1 MLRPQYAGRSKQRP
15 YEISIKR
22 PLTGHYF
29 NRNRLYQRKIIQM
42 STPQELHDRSTRG
55 EVLSEEE
62 MAKLNGWYAQ
72 QDEAEARLLGVSVKN
87 ESAEILQ
94 MQIKSTLAQVASVTQ
109 QIQQLVAQNEDLR
122 QEVAILKQ
130 HLAHRMAVPAL

>member
-1 MLRPQYAGRSKQRP
+1 MDD
-15 YEISIKR
+15 
-22 PLTGHYF
+22 
-29 NRNRLYQRKIIQM
+29 NDRLYQRKIIRM
-42 STPQELHDRSTRG
+42 FTPQELHDRSTRG

-72 QDEAEARLLGVSVKN
+72 QDEAEARLLGVSVKD
-87 ESAEILQ
+87 ESAEILR

-130 HLAHRMAVPAL
+130 HLAHRTAVSAL